1 MDNKAIAYLKT
12 KGMED
17 RIREFDVSTATVELA
32 AQALGC
38 EPAHI
43 AKTLSFAAENGCILI
58 VCAGDMRIDNHKFK
72 EYFHV
77 KARMLSPEQVEER
90 TGFHIG
96 GVCPFGVD
104 QEQVS
109 IYLDES
115 LRRFEQVFP
124 ACGTANS
131 AVRLSPD
138 ELERVT
144 GSHWIDVC
152 KAF

>member
-1 MDNKAIAYLKT
+1 
-12 KGMED
+12 
-17 RIREFDVSTATVELA
+17 
-32 AQALGC
+32 
-38 EPAHI
+38 
-43 AKTLSFAAENGCILI
+43 
-58 VCAGDMRIDNHKFK
+58 
-72 EYFHV
+72 
-77 KARMLSPEQVEER
+77 
-90 TGFHIG
+90 
-96 GVCPFGVD
+96 VD

-138 ELERVT
+138 ELEQVT
-144 GSHWIDVC
+144 GGRWIDVC

>member
-32 AQALGC
+32 AQVLGC

-90 TGFHIG
+90 TGFRIG

-104 QEQVS
+104 QERVS

-131 AVRLSPD
+131 ALRLSPD

-144 GSHWIDVC
+144 GGRWIDVC

>member
-77 KARMLSPEQVEER
+77 KARMLSPELVEER
-90 TGFHIG
+90 TGFRIG

-144 GSHWIDVC
+144 GGHWIDVC

>member
-77 KARMLSPEQVEER
+77 KARMLSPEQVEGR
-90 TGFHIG
+90 TGFRIG
-96 GVCPFGVD
+96 AVCPFGVD

-144 GSHWIDVC
+144 GGRWIDVC

>member
-58 VCAGDMRIDNHKFK
+58 VCAGDMRIDNHK
-72 EYFHV
+72 
-77 KARMLSPEQVEER
+77 

-144 GSHWIDVC
+144 GGRWIDVC

>member
-1 MDNKAIAYLKT
+1 MRQGHTEPKGDQNQMDNKAIAYLKT

-72 EYFHV
+72 EYFHL
-77 KARMLSPEQVEER
+77 KARMLSPEDRKSV
-90 TGFHIG
+90 
-96 GVCPFGVD
+96 V
-104 QEQVS
+104 
-109 IYLDES
+109 
-115 LRRFEQVFP
+115 
-124 ACGTANS
+124 
-131 AVRLSPD
+131 
-138 ELERVT
+138 
-144 GSHWIDVC
+144 
-152 KAF
+152 

>member
-77 KARMLSPEQVEER
+77 KPRMLSPEQVEER
-90 TGFHIG
+90 TGFRIG

-144 GSHWIDVC
+144 GGHWIDVC

>member
-58 VCAGDMRIDNHKFK
+58 VCAGDMRIDKH
-72 EYFHV
+72 
-77 KARMLSPEQVEER
+77 RCTR
-90 TGFHIG
+90 
-96 GVCPFGVD
+96 
-104 QEQVS
+104 
-109 IYLDES
+109 
-115 LRRFEQVFP
+115 
-124 ACGTANS
+124 GTNK
-131 AVRLSPD
+131 
-138 ELERVT
+138 
-144 GSHWIDVC
+144 I
-152 KAF
+152 K

>member
-32 AQALGC
+32 AQALDC

-43 AKTLSFAAENGCILI
+43 AKTLSFEAKNGCILI
-58 VCAGDMRIDNHKFK
+58 ACAGDMRIDNHKFK

-90 TGFHIG
+90 TGFRIG

-144 GSHWIDVC
+144 GGRWIDVC

>member
-77 KARMLSPEQVEER
+77 KARMLSPEQVKER
-90 TGFHIG
+90 TGFRIG

-144 GSHWIDVC
+144 GGRWIDVC

>member
-58 VCAGDMRIDNHKFK
+58 VCAGNMRIDNHKFK

-77 KARMLSPEQVEER
+77 KARMRSPEQVEER
-90 TGFHIG
+90 TGFRIG

-104 QEQVS
+104 KEQVS

-144 GSHWIDVC
+144 GGRWIDVC

>member
-12 KGMED
+12 KGMEE

-144 GSHWIDVC
+144 GGHWIDVC

>member
-90 TGFHIG
+90 MGFRIG

-144 GSHWIDVC
+144 GGRWIDVC

>member
-144 GSHWIDVC
+144 GGHWIDVC

>member
-77 KARMLSPEQVEER
+77 KARMLSPEQVEGR
-90 TGFHIG
+90 TGFRIG

-144 GSHWIDVC
+144 GGRWIDVC

>member
-72 EYFHV
+72 EFFHV

-144 GSHWIDVC
+144 GGRWIDVC

>member
-1 MDNKAIAYLKT
+1 
-12 KGMED
+12 
-17 RIREFDVSTATVELA
+17 
-32 AQALGC
+32 
-38 EPAHI
+38 
-43 AKTLSFAAENGCILI
+43 
-58 VCAGDMRIDNHKFK
+58 
-72 EYFHV
+72 
-77 KARMLSPEQVEER
+77 MLSPEQVEER
-90 TGFHIG
+90 TGFRIG

-144 GSHWIDVC
+144 GGRWIDVC